1 MSENKI
7 SKQGEQFILDLNL
20 YLISTGKSE
29 KEIKE
34 FIEEA
39 EEHLILGE
47 KEGKLKIFL
56 ELLQKNMPNLLL
68 MRCHLIKRK

>member
-47 KEGKLKIFL
+47 KEGKTVEDIFWNFSRRIC
-56 ELLQKNMPNLLL
+56 QI
-68 MRCHLIKRK
+68 CC